1 MPTHLVWFRRDLR
14 LQDNLALAA
23 ACRERFIFPPP

>member
-14 LQDNLALAA
+14 LQDNLALTQGGII
-23 ACRERFIFPPP
+23 FIS

>member
-23 ACRERFIFPPP
+23 ACYRAREQK

>member
-23 ACRERFIFPPP
+23 ACRDAS

>member
-14 LQDNLALAA
+14 LQDNLALA
-23 ACRERFIFPPP
+23 EIG